1 MVSTKHKETRLFGRD
16 MFMVVAS
23 RTFRDIVHVLQGV
36 GSALEG
42 GKGLELDHL
51 AKLGEIRSGGSN
63 ISKLGANLL

>member
-1 MVSTKHKETRLFGRD
+1 
-16 MFMVVAS
+16 MVVAS
-23 RTFRDIVHVLQGV
+23 RTFRDVVHVLQGV

-63 ISKLGANLL
+63 IRKLGANLL